1 MKHVNSMHTL
11 HTIMTNLAT
20 FRVHIAPL
28 GFEIDRIILPVKQTK
43 ADKLCLIVHEKTS
56 EDKSGP
62 YLEKIKKECKK
73 LNVKLELSYAN
84 RLGIFNMIKLVKEI
98 IVAEENNYIYVNVAS
113 GSKIQAIA
121 CMMACMILKE
131 CTNIKPFYA
140 EPESY
145 AAFEGK
151 QQSFGLKDTIP
162 LPTYEIHT
170 PKKKLLDALNIV
182 YTHDKQKLTKKEMAE
197 IAEEKEII
205 TVNAED
211 ENHSQARFASLDK
224 NIIEPLEKQ
233 WGFIE
238 IEKIG
243 RNRWIKITE
252 EGKNAAEF
260 LI

>member
-1 MKHVNSMHTL
+1 MHTVD
-11 HTIMTNLAT
+11 TIMSKLAT

-28 GFEIDRIILPVKQTK
+28 GFEIDRIVIPLKETK
-43 ADKLCLIVHEKTS
+43 ADKLWLMVHEKTA

-73 LNVKLELSYAN
+73 LGVQLEISYAD
-84 RLGIFNMIKLVKEI
+84 RLNIFKVIKAVKEI
-98 IVAEENNYIYVNVAS
+98 IAKEKNNYIYVNVAS

-131 CTNIKPFYA
+131 CKNIQPFYA
-140 EPESY
+140 EPEKY

-151 QQSFGLKDTIP
+151 QQSFGIKDTIP
-162 LPTYEIHT
+162 LPTYEIQI
-170 PKKKLLDALNIV
+170 PKQKLLEALKIV
-182 YTHDKQKLTKKEMAE
+182 HEHKNQKLTKKEMAV
-197 IAEEKEII
+197 IAEEKGLI
-205 TVNAED
+205 TINAEKL
-211 ENHSQARFASLDK
+211 NHSQARFASLDK
-224 NIIEPLEKQ
+224 NIIEPLEKE
-233 WGFIE
+233 WGFVE

-252 EGKNAAEF
+252 EGQNAAEF

>member
-1 MKHVNSMHTL
+1 MYTKD
-11 HTIMTNLAT
+11 TIMTNLAT

-28 GFEIDRIILPVKQTK
+28 GFEIDRIIIPLKQTK
-43 ADKLCLIVHEKTS
+43 SDKLWILSHDNRS
-56 EDKSGP
+56 ADLSAP

-73 LNVKLELSYAN
+73 LGVEVNVAYGDRLS
-84 RLGIFNMIKLVKEI
+84 LFKTIKAIKDI
-98 IVAEENNYIYVNVAS
+98 ISTEADNYIYVNVAS

-121 CMMACMILKE
+121 CMMACMVLKD
-131 CTNIKPFYA
+131 CKNLQPFYA

-151 QQSFGLKDTIP
+151 QQSFGIKDTIP
-162 LPTYEIHT
+162 LPTYELQI
-170 PKKKLLDALNIV
+170 PKPKLLAALKIISEQP
-182 YTHDKQKLTKKEMAE
+182 DQKITKKEMAQ
-197 IAEEKEII
+197 IAEDEEII

-224 NIIEPLEKQ
+224 NIIFTLENQ
-233 WGFIE
+233 WSFVE

-243 RNRWIKITE
+243 RNRWIKITQ

-260 LI
+260 LL

>member
-1 MKHVNSMHTL
+1 MHTVD
-11 HTIMTNLAT
+11 TIMSKLAT

-28 GFEIDRIILPVKQTK
+28 GFEIDRIVLPLKETK
-43 ADKLCLIVHEKTS
+43 ADKLWLLIHEKTA

-73 LNVKLELSYAN
+73 LGVQLKISHVDRLSMFKVIRA
-84 RLGIFNMIKLVKEI
+84 VKEI
-98 IVAEENNYIYVNVAS
+98 ISQEEGNYIYVNVAS

-131 CTNIKPFYA
+131 CKNIKPFYA
-140 EPESY
+140 VPEKY

-151 QQSFGLKDTIP
+151 QQSSGIKETFP
-162 LPTYEIHT
+162 LPIYEIQT
-170 PKKKLLDALNIV
+170 PKPKLLQALKIIHQAKN
-182 YTHDKQKLTKKEMAE
+182 QKITKKEMAE
-197 IAEEKEII
+197 VAEEQEII
-205 TVNAED
+205 TINSE
-211 ENHSQARFASLDK
+211 EKNHSQARFASLDK
-224 NIIEPLEKQ
+224 NIIQPLAEE
-233 WGFIE
+233 WNFVE

-252 EGKNAAEF
+252 EGQNAAEF

>member
-1 MKHVNSMHTL
+1 MHTI
-11 HTIMTNLAT
+11 HTIMSKIAT

-28 GFEIDRIILPVKQTK
+28 GFEIDRIILPLKETK
-43 ADKLCLIVHEKTS
+43 ADKLWLLVHEKTA

-62 YLEKIKKECKK
+62 YLEKIKKQCKK
-73 LNVKLELSYAN
+73 LGVTLEISYAD
-84 RLGIFNMIKLVKEI
+84 RLSIFKAIKAVKEI
-98 IVAEENNYIYVNVAS
+98 ISKEENNYIYVNVAS

-131 CTNIKPFYA
+131 CKNIKPFYA
-140 EPESY
+140 EPEKY

-151 QQSFGLKDTIP
+151 QQSFGIKDTIP
-162 LPTYEIHT
+162 LPIYEIQT
-170 PKKKLLDALNIV
+170 PKPKLIDALRIIHN
-182 YTHDKQKLTKKEMAE
+182 HDKQKLTKKKMAE
-197 IAEEKEII
+197 LAEEQELII
-205 TVNAED
+205 ID
-211 ENHSQARFASLDK
+211 SKQNHSQARFASLDK
-224 NIIEPLEKQ
+224 NIIEPLEKE

>member
-1 MKHVNSMHTL
+1 MHTVD
-11 HTIMTNLAT
+11 TIMTNLAT

-28 GFEIDRIILPVKQTK
+28 GFEIDRIILPLKQTK
-43 ADKLCLIVHEKTS
+43 ADKLCLIVHEKTA
-56 EDKSGP
+56 EDKSRP

-73 LNVKLELSYAN
+73 LDVKLELSYAN
-84 RLGIFNMIKLVKEI
+84 RLGIFNMIKLVKDVI
-98 IVAEENNYIYVNVAS
+98 IAEENNYIYVNVAS

-131 CTNIKPFYA
+131 CTNIQPFYA

-162 LPTYEIHT
+162 LPTYEIQT
-170 PKKKLLDALNIV
+170 PKQKLLDALNIV
-182 YTHDKQKLTKKEMAE
+182 YTHEKQKLTKKEMAE
-197 IAEEKEII
+197 IAEQKEII
-205 TVNAED
+205 TVNAEN

-233 WGFIE
+233 WGFIKV
-238 IEKIG
+238 EKIG
-243 RNRWIKITE
+243 RNRWISITE

>member
-1 MKHVNSMHTL
+1 MHTE

-28 GFEIDRIILPVKQTK
+28 GFEIDRIIIPLKETK
-43 ADKLCLIVHEKTS
+43 ADKLWLLVHEKTAD
-56 EDKSGP
+56 DKSKP

-73 LNVKLELSYAN
+73 MKVELKISYAD
-84 RLGIFNMIKLVKEI
+84 RLSMFKIIKSVKEI
-98 IVAEENNYIYVNVAS
+98 ISEEKNNYIYINVAS

-131 CTNIKPFYA
+131 CKNIQPFYA
-140 EPESY
+140 EPETY
-145 AAFEGK
+145 AAFDGE
-151 QQSFGLKDTIP
+151 QQSFGIKDTIP
-162 LPTYEIHT
+162 LPTYEIQI
-170 PKKKLLDALNIV
+170 PKPKLLEALKIV
-182 YTHDKQKLTKKEMAE
+182 QQAKNQKITKKEMAI

-205 TVNAED
+205 IINSED

-224 NIIEPLEKQ
+224 NIIQPLKDE
-233 WGFIE
+233 WNFIE

-243 RNRWIKITE
+243 RNRWIKITQ
-252 EGKNAAEF
+252 EGIDASEF

>member
-1 MKHVNSMHTL
+1 MHTE

-28 GFEIDRIILPVKQTK
+28 GFEIDRIVLPLKQTK
-43 ADKLCLIVHEKTS
+43 ADKLWILAHDNRS
-56 EDKSGP
+56 EDLSAP

-73 LNVKLELSYAN
+73 LDVEVKVAYSDRLSLFKA
-84 RLGIFNMIKLVKEI
+84 IKSIKDI
-98 IVAEENNYIYVNVAS
+98 IEQEKGNYIYVNVAS

-131 CTNIKPFYA
+131 CKNIQPFYA
-140 EPESY
+140 EPEKY

-162 LPTYEIHT
+162 LPIYEIQT
-170 PKKKLLDALNIV
+170 PKEKLLQALKIIQNA
-182 YTHDKQKLTKKEMAE
+182 KNQKITKKEMAE
-197 IAEEKEII
+197 IAEEQQLIII
-205 TVNAED
+205 TSEE

-224 NIIEPLEKQ
+224 NIIQPLKDE
-233 WGFIE
+233 WNFIE

-243 RNRWIKITE
+243 RNRWIKITQ
-252 EGKNAAEF
+252 EGLNASEF
-260 LI
+260 LL

>member
-1 MKHVNSMHTL
+1 MHTV

-28 GFEIDRIILPVKQTK
+28 GFEIDRIIIPLKQTK
-43 ADKLCLIVHEKTS
+43 ADKLWLLTHDNKS
-56 EDKSGP
+56 EDLSAP

-73 LNVKLELSYAN
+73 LDVEIQIAYSD
-84 RLGIFNMIKLVKEI
+84 RLNLFSTIKAFKEI
-98 IVAEENNYIYVNVAS
+98 IKKEKDNYIYVNVAS

-121 CMMACMILKE
+121 CMMACMVLKE
-131 CTNIKPFYA
+131 CDNLKPFYA
-140 EPESY
+140 VPQSY

-162 LPTYEIHT
+162 LPTYEIQV
-170 PKKKLLDALNIV
+170 PKEKLLQALKIISE
-182 YTHDKQKLTKKEMAE
+182 QKNQKITKKEMAE
-197 IAEEKEII
+197 IADKEGII
-205 TVNAED
+205 TVKAEKS
-211 ENHSQARFASLDK
+211 NYSQARFASLDK
-224 NIIEPLEKQ
+224 NIIAPLEHDWK
-233 WGFIE
+233 FIK

-252 EGKNAAEF
+252 EGKHAAEF

>member
-1 MKHVNSMHTL
+1 MNTVHTK
-11 HTIMTNLAT
+11 MTNLAT
-20 FRVHIAPL
+20 FRIHIAPL
-28 GFEIDRIILPVKQTK
+28 GFEIDRIILPLKQTK
-43 ADKLCLIVHEKTS
+43 ADKLCLIVHEKTA

-62 YLEKIKKECKK
+62 YLDKIKKECKK
-73 LNVKLELSYAN
+73 LNVKLELFYAD
-84 RLGIFNMIKLVKEI
+84 RLGIFHMIKIVKEI
-98 IVAEENNYIYVNVAS
+98 IKNEENNYIYVNVAS

-131 CTNIKPFYA
+131 CKNIQPFYA

-162 LPTYEIHT
+162 LPTYEIQT
-170 PKKKLLDALNIV
+170 PKQKLLDALNIV
-182 YTHDKQKLTKKEMAE
+182 YTHDKQRLTKKEMAVL
-197 IAEEKEII
+197 AEDQGII
-205 TVNAED
+205 IVNAEK

-233 WGFIE
+233 WGFIKV
-238 IEKIG
+238 EKIG

-252 EGKNAAEF
+252 EGKHAAEF

>member
-1 MKHVNSMHTL
+1 MHTVD
-11 HTIMTNLAT
+11 TNMSKLAT

-28 GFEIDRIILPVKQTK
+28 GFEIDRIMVPVKETK
-43 ADKLCLIVHEKTS
+43 SDKLWLLIHEKTA

-73 LNVKLELSYAN
+73 INVELQIAYAD
-84 RLGIFNMIKLVKEI
+84 RLSLFKAIKTIKDI
-98 IVAEENNYIYVNVAS
+98 IEEEKGNYIYVNVAS

-121 CMMACMILKE
+121 CMMACMILKG
-131 CTNIKPFYA
+131 CDNLQPFYA

-151 QQSFGLKDTIP
+151 QQSFGVKDTIP
-162 LPTYEIHT
+162 LPTYEIQT
-170 PKKKLLDALNIV
+170 PKPKLLEALKIIAE
-182 YTHDKQKLTKKEMAE
+182 QKNGKITKKEMAQ
-197 IAEEKEII
+197 IADEKEII
-205 TVNAED
+205 TVKAE
-211 ENHSQARFASLDK
+211 ESNYSQARFASLDK
-224 NIIEPLEKQ
+224 NIISPLENEWK
-233 WGFIE
+233 FIE

-252 EGKNAAEF
+252 EGRNAAEF

>member
-1 MKHVNSMHTL
+1 MHTV
-11 HTIMTNLAT
+11 HTMSKLAT

-28 GFEIDRIILPVKQTK
+28 GFEIDRIVLPLKETK
-43 ADKLCLIVHEKTS
+43 ADKLWLLVHEKTA

-62 YLEKIKKECKK
+62 YLENIKKQCKK
-73 LNVKLELSYAN
+73 LGIKLEISYAD
-84 RLGIFNMIKLVKEI
+84 RLSIFKVIKAVKEI
-98 IVAEENNYIYVNVAS
+98 ITQEENNYIYVNVAS

-131 CTNIKPFYA
+131 CKNIQPFYA

-151 QQSFGLKDTIP
+151 QQSFGIKDTIP
-162 LPTYEIHT
+162 LPTYEIQT
-170 PKKKLLDALNIV
+170 PKPKLLQALKIVHDAEN
-182 YTHDKQKLTKKEMAE
+182 QKITKKEMAE
-197 IAEEKEII
+197 IAEKQEII
-205 TVNAED
+205 IINSE
-211 ENHSQARFASLDK
+211 EQNHSQARFASLDK
-224 NIIEPLEKQ
+224 NIIQPLVDE
-233 WGFIE
+233 WNFVE

-252 EGKNAAEF
+252 EGRNAAEF